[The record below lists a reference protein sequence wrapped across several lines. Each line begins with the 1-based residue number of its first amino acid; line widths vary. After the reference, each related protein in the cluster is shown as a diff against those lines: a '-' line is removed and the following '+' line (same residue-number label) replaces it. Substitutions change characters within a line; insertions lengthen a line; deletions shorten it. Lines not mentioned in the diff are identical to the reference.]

1 MLLGRNNVVVIL
13 TIFALAFLYV
23 ALKRP
28 DIAKNIVSA
37 IGKIIGGLFT
47 VLWKILEA
55 LFNIIS
61 KMSVKAMVVG
71 AIVIIA
77 GVLIFLSLKGAN
89 CDCWPQDGKV
99 YAPKSGEAC
108 LDPELPDDPPRA
120 CSYKYKSFTVCGI
133 DEGNIARCGDE

>member
-1 MLLGRNNVVVIL
+1 MLLGRSNTVMLIVVIS
-13 TIFALAFLYV
+13 LAFIYV

-37 IGKIIGGLFT
+37 IGKVIAAIAT
-47 VLWKILEA
+47 ILWKVTEG
-55 LFNIIS
+55 LFNIVS
-61 KMSVKAMVVG
+61 KMSVKALVIS
-71 AIVIIA
+71 AIVITA
-77 GVLIFLSLKGAN
+77 GVLIFISMRGAH

-108 LDPELPDDPPRA
+108 LDPNLPDDPPRT

-133 DEGNIARCGDE
+133 DEGNIARCGE